1 LTNWEEKVGYHL
13 ILGKKKKKTEREKVG
28 FHLAYL
34 RPGLYAVGLGILDSM
49 KLVPFKNLYLGPT
62 IARIQT

>member
-13 ILGKKKKKTEREKVG
+13 ILEKRRRRQREKVG

-34 RPGLYAVGLGILDSM
+34 RPELYTVGLAILDSM